1 MKAFAITNPGLEEY
15 SAEEVKELIET
26 KATTEDSVIL
36 FEAVE
41 EKLAYLCYRSQSLI
55 KVCSLL
61 ERIKLN
67 SSEDLKKIKTDF
79 TKIIPKGKTF
89 KVKFA
94 KQNCDISS
102 QEIEPELGEI
112 IHDQFKGK
120 IKVLMDNP
128 DYIVYI
134 YCFKNEAYIGIDY
147 SGFDLSKRDYR
158 VFANPK
164 SFHANIS
171 YMMLKI
177 AEFKENE
184 TLLDPFCLSGET
196 GIEAALFAV
205 KKSPHYFSKQKFA
218 FNNFMKFNFDKEN
231 KEIKKSKA
239 RIVLS
244 SPAMSDVKAS
254 QKNAKI
260 AGVEK
265 EIEFTRQDVEWI
277 DFKFKK
283 KECVDKIVTQIPC
296 PSSNIAEQ
304 SLNKI
309 YDDFFFQIKY
319 LLNKK
324 GKVVVLGKNLDYF
337 KKIAKNVK
345 LTKEIKF
352 MNGQDTLEV
361 SVFSKDS

>member
-1 MKAFAITNPGLEEY
+1 MKAFAVTNLGLEEY
-15 SAEEVKELIET
+15 SAKEIQELI
-26 KATTEDSVIL
+26 KAKTVIEDSVIL
-36 FEAVE
+36 FDSTE
-41 EKLAYLCYRSQSLI
+41 EKLAYLCYRNQSLI

-61 ERIKLN
+61 EKIKLN
-67 SSEDLKKIKTDF
+67 SVEDLKKIKTDF

-89 KVKFA
+89 RVKFA
-94 KQNCDISS
+94 KQNCDLSS
-102 QEIEPELGEI
+102 QEIEPFLGEI
-112 IHDQFKGK
+112 VHTQFKGK

-128 DYIVYI
+128 DYVVYI
-134 YCFKNEAYIGIDY
+134 YVYRNNAYVGIDY
-147 SGFDLSKRDYR
+147 PGFDLSKRDYR

-164 SFHANIS
+164 SFHSNIS
-171 YMMLKI
+171 YIMLRA

-218 FNNFMKFNFDKEN
+218 FNNFMKFNFDKVN

-283 KECVDKIVTQIPC
+283 KECVDKIITQIPC
-296 PSSNIAEQ
+296 PSSNVAEQ
-304 SLNKI
+304 TLKKI

-337 KKIAKNVK
+337 KKIAKNMK
-345 LTKEIKF
+345 LTKEMEF
-352 MNGQDTLEV
+352 MNGQEKLEIA
-361 SVFSKDS
+361 VFTK

>member
-15 SAEEVKELIET
+15 SAKEIQELIKT
-26 KATTEDSVIL
+26 KTITEDSVVL
-36 FEAVE
+36 FDCTE
-41 EKLAYLCYRSQSLI
+41 EKLAYLCYGSQSLI

-79 TKIIPKGKTF
+79 TKLIPKGKTF
-89 KVKFA
+89 RVKFA
-94 KQNCDISS
+94 KQNCDLSS

-112 IHDQFKGK
+112 VHNQFKGK

-134 YCFKNEAYIGIDY
+134 YCFKNDAYIGIDY

-164 SFHANIS
+164 SYHSNIS
-171 YMMLKI
+171 YLMLRI
-177 AEFKENE
+177 GEFKENE

-196 GIEAALFAV
+196 GIEAGLFAT
-205 KKSPHYFSKQKFA
+205 KRSSHYFSKQKFA
-218 FNNFMKFNFDKEN
+218 FNKFMKFNFDKVN

-244 SPAMSDVKAS
+244 SPAMSDVKAA

-296 PSSNIAEQ
+296 PSSNVAEQ
-304 SLNKI
+304 TLKKT

-319 LLNKK
+319 LLDKK

-345 LTKEIKF
+345 LKQEINF
-352 MNGQDTLEV
+352 MNGQEKLEIA
-361 SVFSKDS
+361 VFEK